1 MSRWTKEEIQAV
13 WEKGTKVRGIN
24 ADMYRKD
31 QCDAWMKRD
40 EYGNREHD
48 EGWEIDH
55 VTTISKGGT
64 DELSNLRP
72 LQWANNA
79 GRSDGRLTTIVTSD
93 GSFNVYKDDE
103 VA

>member
-1 MSRWTKEEIQAV
+1 MSNWTKEKIQAV
-13 WEKGTKVRGIN
+13 WEKGAKVKDVDAN
-24 ADMYRKD
+24 MYRKD
-31 QCDAWMKRD
+31 QCGAWMKRD
-40 EYGNREHD
+40 EYGNRGHN

-55 VTTISKGGT
+55 ITTISKGGT

-93 GSFNVYKDDE
+93 GYSNVYKNDD